1 MNTLPGA
8 NGGVRPFQRSMRTP
22 MRAIRMLLVSALAAA
37 SVSATVSA
45 YAGEQDVQRLTQ
57 LLEKSQTIEANFS
70 QLTLDAG
77 GTSLQETSGKMTVK
91 RPGLF
96 YWHTDAP
103 QEQVVVSDGQNV
115 TLWDPDLEQ
124 ATIKKLDQRLN
135 QTPAL
140 LLSGD
145 VSKISQSF
153 DISSKEQGEV
163 MDFTLKPKT
172 KDTLFD
178 SLRVSF
184 RKGLINDMQL
194 IDSVG
199 QRTNIL
205 FNGVKANQAVPDSK
219 FKFDIPKGADVIKE

>member
-1 MNTLPGA
+1 
-8 NGGVRPFQRSMRTP
+8 MRFVS
-22 MRAIRMLLVSALAAA
+22 MLLLPVLAFSSLSAHADAE
-37 SVSATVSA
+37 SVK
-45 YAGEQDVQRLTQ
+45 RLGQ
-57 LLEKSQTIEANFS
+57 LLGSDTITARFS
-70 QLTLDAG
+70 QLTLDG
-77 GTSLQETSGKMTVK
+77 SGTQLQETAGEMSVK

-103 QEQVVVSDGQNV
+103 QEQLMVSDGQKV
-115 TLWDPDLEQ
+115 SLWDPDLEQ
-124 ATIKKLDQRLN
+124 VTIKKLDQRLT

-145 VSKISQSF
+145 VSKISDSF
-153 DISSKEQGEV
+153 DITSKQAGDV

-178 SLRVSF
+178 SLRLSF
-184 RKGLINDMQL
+184 RGGKINDMQL

-205 FNGVKANQAVPDSK
+205 FTGVKVNEPIPATK
-219 FKFDIPKGADVIKE
+219 FKFDIPKGADVIQE

>member
-1 MNTLPGA
+1 
-8 NGGVRPFQRSMRTP
+8 
-22 MRAIRMLLVSALAAA
+22 MRAIRMLLVSALTAAA
-37 SVSATVSA
+37 LPALA
-45 YAGEQDVQRLTQ
+45 AEQDVARLTQ
-57 LLEKSQTIEANFS
+57 LLEKSQTIDATFS
-70 QLTLDAG
+70 QLTLDAS
-77 GTSLQETSGKMTVK
+77 GTSLQETTGKMTVK

-103 QEQVVVSDGQNV
+103 QEQVVVSDGQKV

-124 ATIKKLDQRLN
+124 ATIKKLDVRLN

-153 DISSKEQGEV
+153 DITSKEQGEV

-205 FNGVKANQAVPDSK
+205 FNGVKVNQPVPDSR
-219 FKFDIPKGADVIKE
+219 FRFDVPKGADIIQE

>member
-1 MNTLPGA
+1 
-8 NGGVRPFQRSMRTP
+8 MRFVS
-22 MRAIRMLLVSALAAA
+22 MLLLPVLAFSSLAAH
-37 SVSATVSA
+37 
-45 YAGEQDVQRLTQ
+45 AGPADVQRLGQ
-57 LLEKSQTIEANFS
+57 LLGQSNTITARFS
-70 QLTLDAG
+70 QLTLDG
-77 GTSLQETSGKMTVK
+77 SGTQLQETAGEMSVK

-103 QEQVVVSDGQNV
+103 NEQTMISDVQKV

-124 ATIKKLDQRLN
+124 ATIKKLDQRLT

-145 VSKISQSF
+145 VSKIEQSY
-153 DISSKEQGEV
+153 DVTSKEQGEV
-163 MDFTLKPKT
+163 MDFILKPKT

-178 SLRVSF
+178 SLRLSF
-184 RKGLINDMQL
+184 RNGKINEMQL

-205 FNGVKANQAVPDSK
+205 FNGVKVNEDVPASK
-219 FKFDIPKGADVIKE
+219 FKFDVPKGADVIQE

>member
-1 MNTLPGA
+1 LTDTCRVSYTTLG
-8 NGGVRPFQRSMRTP
+8 FSIRSKRIP
-22 MRAIRMLLVSALAAA
+22 MRAIRMLLASALTLG
-37 SVSATVSA
+37 SVTA

-57 LLEKSQTIEANFS
+57 LLEKSQTIQANFS

-103 QEQVVVSDGQNV
+103 QEQVVVSDGSNV

-124 ATIKKLDQRLN
+124 ATVKKLDQRLN

-153 DISSKEQGEV
+153 DITSKQQGDV

-205 FNGVKANQAVPDSK
+205 FNGVKANQAVADST
-219 FKFDIPKGADVIKE
+219 FTFDIPKGADVIKE

>member
-1 MNTLPGA
+1 MRFASLLLLPVLA
-8 NGGVRPFQRSMRTP
+8 FSS
-22 MRAIRMLLVSALAAA
+22 LSAHADAD
-37 SVSATVSA
+37 SVK
-45 YAGEQDVQRLTQ
+45 RLGQ
-57 LLEKSQTIEANFS
+57 LLGQSDTITARFS
-70 QLTLDAG
+70 QLTLDG
-77 GTSLQETSGKMTVK
+77 SGTQLQETAGEMAVK

-103 QEQVVVSDGQNV
+103 QEQTMISDGQKV

-124 ATIKKLDQRLN
+124 ATIKKLDQRLT

-145 VSKISQSF
+145 VSKISESF
-153 DISSKEQGEV
+153 DITSKQAGDV

-178 SLRVSF
+178 SLRLSF
-184 RKGLINDMQL
+184 RGGKINDMQL

-205 FNGVKANQAVPDSK
+205 FNGVEVNKPIPASK
-219 FKFDIPKGADVIKE
+219 FKFEIPKGADVIQE

>member
-1 MNTLPGA
+1 
-8 NGGVRPFQRSMRTP
+8 MRFVS
-22 MRAIRMLLVSALAAA
+22 MLLLPVLAFSSLSAHADAD
-37 SVSATVSA
+37 SVK
-45 YAGEQDVQRLTQ
+45 RLGQ
-57 LLEKSQTIEANFS
+57 LLGSDTITARFS
-70 QLTLDAG
+70 QLTLDG
-77 GTSLQETSGKMTVK
+77 SGTQLQETAGEMSVK

-103 QEQVVVSDGQNV
+103 NEQLMVSDGQKV
-115 TLWDPDLEQ
+115 SLWDPDLEQ
-124 ATIKKLDQRLN
+124 VTIKKLDQRLT

-145 VSKISQSF
+145 VSKISESF
-153 DISSKEQGEV
+153 DITSKQAGDV

-178 SLRVSF
+178 SLRLSF
-184 RKGLINDMQL
+184 RGGKINDMQL

-205 FNGVKANQAVPDSK
+205 FTGVKVNEPIPASK
-219 FKFDIPKGADVIKE
+219 FKFDIPKGADVIQE

>member
-1 MNTLPGA
+1 
-8 NGGVRPFQRSMRTP
+8 MRFVS
-22 MRAIRMLLVSALAAA
+22 MLLLPVLAFTALSAHADAE
-37 SVSATVSA
+37 SVK
-45 YAGEQDVQRLTQ
+45 RLGQ
-57 LLEKSQTIEANFS
+57 LLGSDTITARFS
-70 QLTLDAG
+70 QLTLDG
-77 GTSLQETSGKMTVK
+77 SGTQLQETAGEMSVK

-103 QEQVVVSDGQNV
+103 QEQLMVSDGQKV
-115 TLWDPDLEQ
+115 SLWDPDLEQ
-124 ATIKKLDQRLN
+124 VTIKKLDQRLT

-145 VSKISQSF
+145 VSKISESF
-153 DISSKEQGEV
+153 DITSKQAGDV

-178 SLRVSF
+178 SLRLSF
-184 RKGLINDMQL
+184 RGGKINDMQL

-205 FNGVKANQAVPDSK
+205 FTGVKVNEPIPASK
-219 FKFDIPKGADVIKE
+219 FKFDIPKGADVIQE

>member
-1 MNTLPGA
+1 
-8 NGGVRPFQRSMRTP
+8 MRFVS
-22 MRAIRMLLVSALAAA
+22 MLLLPVLAFSSLSAHADAE
-37 SVSATVSA
+37 SVK
-45 YAGEQDVQRLTQ
+45 RLGQ
-57 LLEKSQTIEANFS
+57 LLGSDTITARFS
-70 QLTLDAG
+70 QLTLDG
-77 GTSLQETSGKMTVK
+77 SGTQLQETAGEMSVK

-103 QEQVVVSDGQNV
+103 QEQLMVSDGQKV
-115 TLWDPDLEQ
+115 SLWDPDLEQ
-124 ATIKKLDQRLN
+124 VTIKKLDQRLT

-145 VSKISQSF
+145 VSKISESF
-153 DISSKEQGEV
+153 DITSKQAGDV

-178 SLRVSF
+178 SLRLSF
-184 RKGLINDMQL
+184 RGGKINDMQL

-205 FNGVKANQAVPDSK
+205 FTGVKVNEPVPASK
-219 FKFDIPKGADVIKE
+219 FMFDIPKGADVIQE

>member
-1 MNTLPGA
+1 
-8 NGGVRPFQRSMRTP
+8 MRL
-22 MRAIRMLLVSALAAA
+22 IRMLLVSAMALSSASAIAAEA
-37 SVSATVSA
+37 DAA
-45 YAGEQDVQRLTQ
+45 RLTQ
-57 LLEKSQTIEANFS
+57 LLDKSKTITARFS
-70 QLTLDAG
+70 QLTVDGG
-77 GTSLQETSGKMTVK
+77 GTQLQETTGQMSVQ

-103 QEQVVVSDGQNV
+103 AEQVVVSDGKNV

-124 ATIKKLDQRLN
+124 ATVKKLDQRLTE
-135 QTPAL
+135 TPAL

-153 DISSKEQGEV
+153 DITSKEQGDV
-163 MDFTLKPKT
+163 MDFVLKPKT

-178 SLRVSF
+178 SLRLSF
-184 RKGLINDMQL
+184 RKGLVNDMQL

-205 FNGVKANQAVPDSK
+205 FTGVKANEAIPAST
-219 FKFDIPKGADVIKE
+219 FKFDIPKGADVISE

>member
-1 MNTLPGA
+1 
-8 NGGVRPFQRSMRTP
+8 MRL
-22 MRAIRMLLVSALAAA
+22 IRMLLLPALALTAVSAHADPA
-37 SVSATVSA
+37 SVAS
-45 YAGEQDVQRLTQ
+45 LTN
-57 LLEKSQTIEANFS
+57 LLDKSKTLTARFS

-77 GTSLQETSGKMTVK
+77 GTQLQETAGEMAVQ

-96 YWHTDAP
+96 YWHTEGKA
-103 QEQVVVSDGQNV
+103 EQTIVSDGQKV

-124 ATIKKLDQRLN
+124 ATIKKLDVRLN

-153 DISSKEQGEV
+153 DITSKEQGEV

-205 FNGVKANQAVPDSK
+205 FNGVKANQAVPDSR

>member
-1 MNTLPGA
+1 
-8 NGGVRPFQRSMRTP
+8 MRL
-22 MRAIRMLLVSALAAA
+22 IRMLLVSALAFSTLPAH
-37 SVSATVSA
+37 
-45 YAGEQDVQRLTQ
+45 AGDQDVAGLTK
-57 LLEKSQTIEANFS
+57 LLENSQTLTARFS
-70 QLTLDAG
+70 QLTLDG
-77 GTSLQETSGKMTVK
+77 SGTQLQETAGEMTLQ

-103 QEQVVVSDGQNV
+103 NEQTMVSDGQKV
-115 TLWDPDLEQ
+115 SLYDPDLQ
-124 ATIKKLDQRLN
+124 QVTIKKLDQRLT

-145 VSKISQSF
+145 ISKINQSF
-153 DISSKEQGEV
+153 DITAKESGDV
-163 MDFTLKPKT
+163 IDFMLKPKT

-178 SLRVSF
+178 SLRLSF

-205 FNGVKANQAVPDSK
+205 FTGVKANAPVDKSK
-219 FKFDIPKGADVIKE
+219 FTFVAPKGTDVIQE

>member
-1 MNTLPGA
+1 MIYLPGTDDGA
-8 NGGVRPFQRSMRTP
+8 RPIHCSTRIS
-22 MRAIRMLLVSALAAA
+22 MRAIRMLLVSALVMAPL
-37 SVSATVSA
+37 
-45 YAGEQDVQRLTQ
+45 AGHADEKDVARLTQ
-57 LLEKSQTIEANFS
+57 LLEKSQTITARFS
-70 QLTLDAG
+70 QLTLDAS
-77 GTSLQETSGKMTVK
+77 GTSLQETQGQMSVK

-103 QEQVVVSDGQNV
+103 QEQVVVSDGKMV

-124 ATIKKLDQRLN
+124 ATVKKLDARLN

-145 VSKISQSF
+145 VSKISESF
-153 DISSKEQGEV
+153 DITSKEQGNV
-163 MDFTLKPKT
+163 MDFTLKPRT

-184 RKGLINDMQL
+184 RSGLINDMQL

-205 FNGVKANQAVPDSK
+205 FNGVKANEAIPASQFQFKVPE
-219 FKFDIPKGADVIKE
+219 GADVIQE

>member
-1 MNTLPGA
+1 
-8 NGGVRPFQRSMRTP
+8 
-22 MRAIRMLLVSALAAA
+22 MRAIRMLLVSALALGA
-37 SVSATVSA
+37 VSAQA
-45 YAGEQDVQRLTQ
+45 DEKDVALLTQ
-57 LLEKSQTIEANFS
+57 LLEKSQTISARFS
-70 QLTLDAG
+70 QLTLDAS
-77 GTSLQETSGKMTVK
+77 GTSLQETSGEMSVK

-103 QEQVVVSDGQNV
+103 QEQVVVSDGQKV

-124 ATIKKLDQRLN
+124 ATIKKLDVRLN

-153 DISSKEQGEV
+153 DITSKEQGEV

-184 RKGLINDMQL
+184 RRGLINDMQL
-194 IDSVG
+194 VDSVG

-205 FNGVKANQAVPDSK
+205 FNGVKANEAIPASK
-219 FKFDIPKGADVIKE
+219 FQFKIPEGADVIQE

>member
-1 MNTLPGA
+1 
-8 NGGVRPFQRSMRTP
+8 MRFVS
-22 MRAIRMLLVSALAAA
+22 MLLLPVLAFSSLSAHADAE
-37 SVSATVSA
+37 SVK
-45 YAGEQDVQRLTQ
+45 RLGQ
-57 LLEKSQTIEANFS
+57 LLGSDTITARFS
-70 QLTLDAG
+70 QLTLDG
-77 GTSLQETSGKMTVK
+77 SGTQLQETAGEMSVK

-103 QEQVVVSDGQNV
+103 QEQLMVSDGQKV
-115 TLWDPDLEQ
+115 SLWDPDLEQ
-124 ATIKKLDQRLN
+124 VTIKKLDQRLT

-145 VSKISQSF
+145 VSKISESF
-153 DISSKEQGEV
+153 DITSKQAGDV

-178 SLRVSF
+178 SLRLSF
-184 RKGLINDMQL
+184 RGGKINDMQL

-205 FNGVKANQAVPDSK
+205 FTGVKVNEPIPASK
-219 FKFDIPKGADVIKE
+219 FKFDIPKGADVIQE

>member
-1 MNTLPGA
+1 
-8 NGGVRPFQRSMRTP
+8 MRFVS
-22 MRAIRMLLVSALAAA
+22 MLLLPVLAFTSLSAHADAE
-37 SVSATVSA
+37 SVK
-45 YAGEQDVQRLTQ
+45 RLGQ
-57 LLEKSQTIEANFS
+57 LLGSDTITARFS
-70 QLTLDAG
+70 QLTLDG
-77 GTSLQETSGKMTVK
+77 SGTQLQETAGEMSVK

-103 QEQVVVSDGQNV
+103 QEQLMVSDGQKV
-115 TLWDPDLEQ
+115 SLWDPDLEQ
-124 ATIKKLDQRLN
+124 VTIKKLDQRLT

-145 VSKISQSF
+145 VSKISESF
-153 DISSKEQGEV
+153 DITSKQAGDV

-178 SLRVSF
+178 SLRLSF
-184 RKGLINDMQL
+184 RGGKINDMQL

-205 FNGVKANQAVPDSK
+205 FTGVKVNEPIPVSK
-219 FKFDIPKGADVIKE
+219 FKFDIPKGADVIQE

>member
-1 MNTLPGA
+1 MRFASLLLLPVLA
-8 NGGVRPFQRSMRTP
+8 FSS
-22 MRAIRMLLVSALAAA
+22 LSAHADAD
-37 SVSATVSA
+37 SVK
-45 YAGEQDVQRLTQ
+45 RLGQ
-57 LLEKSQTIEANFS
+57 LLGQSDTITARFS
-70 QLTLDAG
+70 QLTLDG
-77 GTSLQETSGKMTVK
+77 SGTQLQETAGEMAVK

-103 QEQVVVSDGQNV
+103 QEQTMISDGQKV

-124 ATIKKLDQRLN
+124 ATIKKLDQRLT

-145 VSKISQSF
+145 VSKISESF
-153 DISSKEQGEV
+153 DITSKQAGDV

-172 KDTLFD
+172 RDTLFD
-178 SLRVSF
+178 SLRLSF
-184 RKGLINDMQL
+184 RGGKINDMQL

-205 FNGVKANQAVPDSK
+205 FNGVEVNKPIPASK
-219 FKFDIPKGADVIKE
+219 FKFEIPKGADVIQE

>member
-1 MNTLPGA
+1 
-8 NGGVRPFQRSMRTP
+8 MRFVS
-22 MRAIRMLLVSALAAA
+22 MLLLPVLAFSSLSAQADAQ
-37 SVSATVSA
+37 S
-45 YAGEQDVQRLTQ
+45 VQRLGQ
-57 LLEKSQTIEANFS
+57 LLGSDTITARFS
-70 QLTLDAG
+70 QLTLDG
-77 GTSLQETSGKMTVK
+77 SGTQLQETAGEMSVK

-103 QEQVVVSDGQNV
+103 QEQLMVSDGQKV
-115 TLWDPDLEQ
+115 SLWDPDLEQ
-124 ATIKKLDQRLN
+124 VTIKKLDQRLT

-145 VSKISQSF
+145 VSKISESF
-153 DISSKEQGEV
+153 DITSKQAGDV

-178 SLRVSF
+178 SLRLSF
-184 RKGLINDMQL
+184 RGGKINDMQL

-205 FNGVKANQAVPDSK
+205 FTGVKVNEPIPASK
-219 FKFDIPKGADVIKE
+219 FKFDIPKGADVIQE